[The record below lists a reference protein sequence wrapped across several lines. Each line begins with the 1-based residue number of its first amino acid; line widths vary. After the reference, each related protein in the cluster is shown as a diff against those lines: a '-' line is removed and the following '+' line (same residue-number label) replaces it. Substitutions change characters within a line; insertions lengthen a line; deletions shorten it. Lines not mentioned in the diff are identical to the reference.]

1 MRICIYFLIWLT
13 SVALSY
19 RMQVKSNSEMIGS
32 CCVDLFEV
40 VDRRAKL
47 VVSELGEDEQDD
59 SSGKIVL

>member
-1 MRICIYFLIWLT
+1 
-13 SVALSY
+13 
-19 RMQVKSNSEMIGS
+19 MQVKSNSEMIGS